1 LLRSR
6 YSTLCCTTRD
16 CAVRRLP
23 GSLSENR
30 FRGILELNQ
39 GTHRPATLLV
49 IDMQKAIDDPVWAA
63 AGARNNPSAELC
75 VAQLLSCWRAYR
87 WPIIHIRHDS
97 REPTSSFRPDGPGAL
112 FKPEAVPLA
121 GEDILSKSTANA
133 FLSTDLEALLR
144 RRGAGAI
151 VVAGVITNNSVE
163 YTVCMAAEL
172 GFAVTVVE
180 DATFT
185 FARIDRRGRFWA
197 AEDVH
202 ALSLA
207 NLEQGGYAQV
217 VSTNSATGHT
227 P

>member
-1 LLRSR
+1 MG
-6 YSTLCCTTRD
+6 D
-16 CAVRRLP
+16 
-23 GSLSENR
+23 
-30 FRGILELNQ
+30 LNQ
-39 GTHRPATLLV
+39 GIDKPAALLI
-49 IDMQKAIDDPVWAA
+49 IDMQKAIDDPIWAA
-63 AGARNNPSAELC
+63 AGP
-75 VAQLLSCWRAYR
+75 R

-97 REPTSSFRPDGPGAL
+97 REPTSSFRPDGPGAH
-112 FKPEAVPLA
+112 FKPEAAPMV

-144 RRGAGAI
+144 QRGAGAI

-163 YTVCMAAEL
+163 STVRKAAEL

-180 DATFT
+180 DPTFT

-217 VSTNSATGHT
+217 VSADFATALT
-227 P
+227 R